1 MLDRTL
7 IDLLERRAQEV
18 RGGYTFL
25 PDGRSAE
32 LQLSYAELAS
42 HARAI
47 ALRLRERCAPGS
59 RALLL
64 YPPGPGFLPA
74 FFGCLYAGVI
84 AVPVPLPD
92 AARLK
97 RALPRL
103 QSVTDDAGAALVLTT
118 AATAEAFGGG
128 RGDVLPRL
136 PWLITDRL
144 EGPVTATALE
154 PIEPSRVAYLQYTSG
169 STSTPRGVMLT
180 HANVL
185 ANLQRLQRALGY
197 DANSICVTW
206 MPHFHDFG
214 LVEGLLSPLFNG
226 VPCHVLSPLAV
237 LKRPLVWLQTID
249 RVRATHSHGP
259 NFAYEMCL
267 DRISEAQRATLD
279 LSSWRVA
286 ANGAEPVRI
295 DTLTRFTEA
304 FAPQGFDPAT
314 FAPAYG
320 LAESVLLVTID
331 CRRVPP
337 ETLTLN
343 ADALDHH
350 RLEITAAAAD
360 AAATRNLVHCG
371 DLHDQVRVEIVD
383 AETGRPCANDRI
395 GEIWLAGPSI
405 AIGYWGRPDDTA
417 RLLGARLATEP
428 EAGPFLRTGDLGFV
442 HDGALYVTG
451 RLKELIIIA
460 GTNHY
465 PQDIEW
471 TVQSHCPEIR
481 RDRCVAFGIE
491 GADTEQLVIVAE
503 PDRPRDDW
511 APLFERIREAVA
523 AVHGVVPA
531 VIVLA
536 ARGAVPKTSSG
547 KLQRTACRRSFL
559 DGELPSLATLDSRQP
574 AAAAAAPAGRVAG
587 DVERWLCERLA
598 TVARLPVSDID
609 LHTPFA
615 SYGVDSR
622 RALALL
628 GEIEERWP
636 GVEAGPTLLWQYPTV
651 ATLSRFL
658 SGDRDQPAATHRRR
672 RAADEA
678 VAVIGVACRFPG
690 ADTPDAFWSL
700 VSEGRSA
707 IGPGRLNGIDAGYL
721 SSIDRFDA
729 GLFGVSANEAQ
740 GMDPSQR
747 LLLEVAWEALERA
760 GVTPTEHLP
769 RAGGVFVGISAPDY
783 AAQRYGAASADA
795 IDAHTG
801 TGAAF
806 SIAANRLSYQ
816 LNLSGP
822 SMAIDTAC
830 SSSLVAVH
838 QACQSLRDGEC
849 TFALAGGV
857 SLILSLAIHL
867 ALERAGMLSPTQRCH
882 TFDAA
887 ADGYARGEGCGMV
900 VLERLEDAQ
909 RNGSPILAVIRGSA
923 INQDARSNG
932 LTAPSPAAQQALMID
947 ALARAGVSTGSVEY
961 VEAHGTGTRLG
972 DPIEVAALQAVY
984 GRERDL
990 ADRCWFGSVKANI
1003 GHLEAAAGIA
1013 GLIKTVLAVSR
1024 GAIPPHANLTAIN
1037 PLIRLDGTPF
1047 GIPTR
1052 MEEWRTS
1059 PKRAAVSAFGFG
1071 GSNAHVVVEEAPA
1084 AGGAGASAV
1093 AERPVHCLALS
1104 ARSSEALAVLASSVA
1119 ASIRRQPGLSLPD
1132 LCYTLGTGRAHLPER
1147 IALPATSLDRLAGE
1161 LDRVAAGATPLGG
1174 MRGRAPARP
1183 PEVVFLFTGQGSHYA
1198 GMAQQLYDTSP
1209 VVREVLDECDAILR
1223 EHLEEPLLD
1232 VLYGSKQALLEQAS
1246 YTQPALFAVE
1256 YALARAW
1263 QHWGV
1268 QPAAVMGHSLGEFVA
1283 ACIAGVMELPDALR
1297 LVAARGKAMQSLA
1310 HDGAMLAVSAAEA
1323 AVRDAVASCGGRVA
1337 IGAVNAPARVVL
1349 SGVRADLERLQAQFT
1364 AAGVTCSFL
1373 QVSHAFHSP
1382 LMEPALAAFR
1392 AVAERVRYSAPRIPL
1407 VSNLD
1412 GRVRETA
1419 PDADYW
1425 VRHAREAVRFADG
1438 IQALAANYTVF
1449 LEIGPAPVLS
1459 ALGAEC
1465 TGNGDRHWLPTL
1477 RPRTGDWESVIGAMS
1492 RLFALGVT
1500 PDFQAFD
1507 RGHMRS
1513 RIGGLPTYP
1522 FERLVFALPQAE
1534 AITRRDSDVRDWGAA
1549 IRWVPQPLPRA
1560 SASPASWVVLG
1571 DGGGIGAALRG
1582 GLAGANAN
1590 VDANANVAP
1599 GFVNV
1604 VSGFSR
1610 TATDSGVATGNVDD
1624 LPADLPQGRL
1634 RVVCLWAL
1642 DWPDTYSAAQ
1652 LEAVSHRLL
1661 SMLQHLAGQ
1670 REAGVWLVTRRAGIG
1685 PSVGRSSNGL
1695 LQSMLWGLGRSV
1707 AAEFPDFSVGLID
1720 IDGDGEQGADQLRRE
1735 LLAGDGAAGVCWR
1748 GEQRYV
1754 SRLEPLPLEQGDA
1767 PALGG
1772 TWLISGGLGELGL
1785 STAEWLLD
1793 RGVRNLILAG
1803 RRDPATAT
1811 AALDRLRRPGTLIQ
1825 VEQADVA
1832 DEAAA
1837 TRIIRELP
1845 AGWPPLE
1852 GVVHAAG
1859 ILDDGILHRQTG
1871 ARFSAVL
1878 APKVLGAW
1886 HLHRATRD
1894 LPLRHFVLFSSAA
1907 SLFGSAGQTAYAAGN
1922 AFLDALAHVR
1932 HSQGLPATAINWSA
1946 WTSRAEDPAVARQLA
1961 RGGLRPINAAGG
1973 MIALERA
1980 LALGV
1985 PQVAILPKTPAAREA
2000 TVPVSAVEP
2009 ALARR
2014 LSSLP
2019 HAERAAALTRHIVA
2033 SLASILGRDAEEL
2046 DAARGFFDQGIDSL
2060 TVVELRNRLQ
2070 RDLQREVP
2078 VTVAFDFPTAA
2089 ALAGQLLGD
2098 GEPSSRPQPA
2108 ASTATAADRIA
2119 VISMA
2124 CRMPGH
2130 AGSPEALWQLL
2141 RDGTDAIVDVPANR
2155 WDAAALY
2162 HPDPDHAGTIVTR
2175 SGGFV
2180 DDVFEFDAPF
2190 FGISPTEARH
2200 LDPQQRLLLEV
2211 CWETLERAGI
2221 APARL
2226 AGTQTGVFV
2235 GISTNDYVQRL
2246 NRRAELVDAYVAS
2259 GNALSLAANRLSY
2272 VFGFE
2277 GPSIAVDTACSS
2289 SLVAIHQACQSLR
2302 TGESDAAIAGGVNL
2316 LLDPTVS
2323 INHSRAR
2330 LLSPDGRCRA
2340 FSGDAAGMS
2349 RSEGCGLLLLKRLD
2363 DAVRDGDPI
2372 LAVLRGSAMNQD
2384 GRTSGLTVPS
2394 GRAQQRVIHAAL
2406 SRAGLEPGAIDYV
2419 EAHGTGTPLGDP
2431 IEAAALAEVFR
2442 RDDRPLTIGSIKTNL
2457 GHLES
2462 AAGVAGVMK
2471 AVLALQHE
2479 EIPAHLHAGHLNPQI
2494 DWARNGLRVTTAA
2507 ETWPRRCTPRRAG
2520 VSSFG
2525 FGGTNAHVIVEEAP
2539 AMAERATPASREWL
2553 LPLSARTAS
2562 ALRELAIC
2570 YVHYLD
2576 VTTNAAADICYTAS
2590 VGRDHFAHRLIV
2602 TGDSVASLRAA
2613 LQGWLDGRAQ
2623 TPAASR
2629 VVAETQRDYQ
2639 AGRIPD
2645 WARLYAG
2652 LDLRRVIVPGHPF
2665 ERQAYVVEAAAD
2677 GTASKP
2683 VRAEHYGIEWIAQ
2696 QLPPATVA
2704 IGRWLIYSDVGGWGE
2719 MVAREIRRRGGAVAS
2734 GDDLGGVRGVLDLRH
2749 LDVPCADALEAEALL
2764 EVQRGVLEPIMQ
2776 LERRLHDRSAV
2787 RLWTGTQDAQA
2798 VRPGDRLGGLAQ
2810 STVWGLGRAIAIER
2824 SGWSGLVDL
2833 PAGGPSLERAEQ
2845 LCDLLLADPT
2855 ETQWAIRDGRHFAPR
2870 LQPVALSLSGGRD
2883 LDGDASYLVTGAFG
2897 SVGRVMARWLAERGA
2912 RSLWLIGR
2920 HGDAGPGALEFINEL
2935 ESMGVRTR
2943 VAAIDAA
2950 DETALTACLTKWHS
2964 QGPPLRGVVHAAGV
2978 NAERMLDDTDWA
2990 SVDSVLAGKAGGAWA
3005 LHRATHA
3012 MPLEIFLVCSSIA
3025 GTWGGIKQA
3034 AYSAA
3039 CAFIDGLAA
3048 HRQALGQPALSIAW
3062 GPLEGSAMLNAGAM
3076 TALREVGIQATPLT
3090 ACTAQLEQMFG
3101 GSRSHVVS
3109 AAIEWRRF
3117 VPFYTSRNTTGFFSD
3132 LVERRGSGK
3141 AVAQRPD
3148 EARHALVEGLAR
3160 ILGLAAEQIDP
3171 DVPLPRLGLDSLMAV
3186 SLRDHVAQTCGVEL
3200 VPGDLLGALTVN
3212 EIAARLASG
3221 SRQQE
3226 PATSHQGWVT
3236 GEI

>member
-7 IDLLERRAQEV
+7 IDLLERRAEEV

-25 PDGRSAE
+25 PDGRSAG

-42 HARAI
+42 QARAI
-47 ALRLRERCAPGS
+47 AARLRERCAPGS

-64 YPPGPGFLPA
+64 YPPGSGFLPA

-97 RALPRL
+97 RTLPRL

-144 EGPVTATALE
+144 EGHAPVGRLD
-154 PIEPSRVAYLQYTSG
+154 PIEPSQVAYLQYTSG

-185 ANLQRLQRALGY
+185 ANLRRLRLALGY
-197 DANSICVTW
+197 DEASICVTW

-226 VPCHVLSPLAV
+226 VPCYVLSPLAV

-249 RVRATHSHGP
+249 RFRATHSHGP

-267 DRISEAQRATLD
+267 ERISAAQRSTLD
-279 LSSWRVA
+279 LRSWRVA
-286 ANGAEPVRI
+286 ANGAEPVRV

-304 FAPQGFDPAT
+304 FAPQGYDPAT

-337 ETLTLN
+337 ETLTLD

-350 RLEITAAAAD
+350 RLEIATAAAD
-360 AAATRNLVHCG
+360 GAATRDLVHCG
-371 DLHDQVRVEIVD
+371 ELHDQVRVEIVD
-383 AETGRPCANDRI
+383 AETARPCADDRI

-405 AIGYWGRPDDTA
+405 AAGYWGKPDDTA

-428 EAGPFLRTGDLGFV
+428 DAGPFLRTGDLGFV

-471 TVQSHCPEIR
+471 TVQSQCPEVR

-491 GADTEQLVIVAE
+491 GPDTEQLVIVAE

-511 APLFERIREAVA
+511 SPLFERMREAVV

-547 KLQRTACRRSFL
+547 KLQRTACRQSFL
-559 DGELPSLATLDSRQP
+559 DGELPSLATLDSRPTVTMATPP
-574 AAAAAAPAGRVAG
+574 ASRASG

-598 TVARLPVSDID
+598 TVARVPVSDID

-628 GEIEERWP
+628 GEIEDRWP
-636 GVEAGPTLLWQYPTV
+636 GIDGAQTLLWQYPTI
-651 ATLSRFL
+651 AALGRFL
-658 SGDRDQPAATHRRR
+658 SGDRDLPAATHRRR

-678 VAVIGVACRFPG
+678 IAVIGVACRFPG
-690 ADTPDAFWSL
+690 ADDPDAFWSL

-707 IGPGRLNGIDAGYL
+707 VGPGRLSGINAGYV
-721 SSIDRFDA
+721 SGIDRFDA
-729 GLFGVSANEAQ
+729 GLFGVPANEAQ
-740 GMDPSQR
+740 GMDPAQR

-760 GVTPTEHLP
+760 GVTPTVHQP

-783 AAQRYGAASADA
+783 AAQRYGAANADA

-801 TGAAF
+801 TGTAF

-857 SLILSLAIHL
+857 SLILSRAIHL
-867 ALERAGMLSPTQRCH
+867 ALERAGMLSPTGRCH

-932 LTAPSPAAQQALMID
+932 LTAPRPAAQQALMVD
-947 ALARAGVSTGSVEY
+947 ALARAGVAAGTVEY

-984 GRERDL
+984 GQERD
-990 ADRCWFGSVKANI
+990 AGDRCWFGSVKANI

-1013 GLIKTVLAVSR
+1013 GLIKTILAVSR

-1052 MEEWRTS
+1052 MEEWRTT

-1084 AGGAGASAV
+1084 VGALV
-1093 AERPVHCLALS
+1093 ADDVRERPTHCLALS
-1104 ARSSEALAVLASSVA
+1104 ARSSDALAVLASSVA
-1119 ASIRRQPGLSLPD
+1119 ASIRRQPDLSLPD
-1132 LCYTLGTGRAHLPER
+1132 VCYTLGTGRAHLPER
-1147 IALPATSLDRLAGE
+1147 IALPVTSLDGLADE
-1161 LDRVAAGATPLGG
+1161 LARIAAGARPGG
-1174 MRGRAPARP
+1174 GRRGRAAARP

-1198 GMAQQLYDTSP
+1198 GMAKQLYDTSP
-1209 VVREVLDECDAILR
+1209 IVREVLDQCDAILR
-1223 EHLEEPLLD
+1223 PHLDEPLLD

-1256 YALARAW
+1256 YALAQAW
-1263 QHWGV
+1263 QQWGV

-1283 ACIAGVMELPDALR
+1283 ACVAGVMELPDALR
-1297 LVAARGKAMQSLA
+1297 LVAARGRAMQSLA
-1310 HDGAMLAVSAAEA
+1310 HDGAMLAVSASEA
-1323 AVRDAVASCGGRVA
+1323 AVRDAVVSCEGRVA
-1337 IGAVNAPARVVL
+1337 IGAVNAPSRVVL
-1349 SGVRADLERLQAQFT
+1349 SGVRADLERLQAHFT
-1364 AAGVTCSFL
+1364 AVGVTCSFL

-1382 LMEPALAAFR
+1382 LMEPALASFR
-1392 AVAERVRYSAPRIPL
+1392 AVAEGVRYSAPRIPL

-1412 GRVRETA
+1412 GRVREAA

-1425 VRHAREAVRFADG
+1425 VRHASETVRFADG
-1438 IQALAANYTVF
+1438 IQALAVQHTVF
-1449 LEIGPAPVLS
+1449 LEVGPAPVLS

-1465 TGNGDRHWLPTL
+1465 TGSGDRHWLPTL
-1477 RPRTGDWESVIGAMS
+1477 RPRTGDWESVIGAMA

-1500 PDFQAFD
+1500 PDFTAFD
-1507 RGHMRS
+1507 RGHRRI
-1513 RIGGLPTYP
+1513 RIGSLPTYP
-1522 FERLVFALPQAE
+1522 FERQVFALPHAE
-1534 AITRRDSDVRDWGAA
+1534 AIATSDTADVREWGAA
-1549 IRWVPQPLPRA
+1549 IRWVPQPLPGVG
-1560 SASPASWVVLG
+1560 ASPANWLVLG
-1571 DGGGIGAALRG
+1571 DGDGIGTALRT
-1582 GLAGANAN
+1582 GLPGANAN
-1590 VDANANVAP
+1590 VVSGTNANVVSGASA
-1599 GFVNV
+1599 NV

-1610 TATDSGVATGNVDD
+1610 TVANDE
-1624 LPADLPQGRL
+1624 LPADLPAGPL

-1642 DWPDTYSAAQ
+1642 DWPDTYSQAH
-1652 LEAVSHRLL
+1652 LEAISHRLL
-1661 SMLQHLAGQ
+1661 TMLQRLAGQ

-1685 PSVGRSSNGL
+1685 PSVDSTATGL

-1707 AAEFPDFSVGLID
+1707 AAEFPDFRVGLID
-1720 IDGDGEQGADQLRRE
+1720 IDGDGEQGAAQLRRE
-1735 LLAGDGAAGVCWR
+1735 MLAGDPGAGVCWR
-1748 GEQRYV
+1748 GDQRFV
-1754 SRLEPLPLEQGDA
+1754 SRLEPLALEPGET
-1767 PALGG
+1767 ALSG
-1772 TWLISGGLGELGL
+1772 TWLVSGGLGELGL
-1785 STAEWLLD
+1785 ATAEWLLD
-1793 RGVRNLILAG
+1793 RGVRHLVLVG
-1803 RRDPATAT
+1803 RRDPSVAK
-1811 AALDRLRRPGTLIQ
+1811 AALERLIRPNTFIH

-1837 TRIIRELP
+1837 TRVVRTLP
-1845 AGWPPLE
+1845 SGWPPLE

-1859 ILDDGILHRQTG
+1859 VLDDGILHRQTS
-1871 ARFSAVL
+1871 ARFAAVL

-1886 HLHRATRD
+1886 NLHRATRD

-1922 AFLDALAHVR
+1922 AFLDALANVR

-1946 WTSRAEDPAVARQLA
+1946 WTSRAEDPAVARQLS
-1961 RGGLRPINAAGG
+1961 RGGLRPIAAADG
-1973 MIALERA
+1973 MIALQRA

-1985 PQVAILPKTPAAREA
+1985 PQVAILPKA
-2000 TVPVSAVEP
+2000 TASPGATAVMSVSEP

-2019 HAERAAALTRHIVA
+2019 HAERMPALTQHIVA
-2033 SLASILGRDAEEL
+2033 SLASILGRDVTEL
-2046 DAARGFFDQGIDSL
+2046 DPTRGFFDQGIDSL

-2078 VTVAFDFPTAA
+2078 VTVAFDFPSAVT
-2089 ALAGQLLGD
+2089 LAGKLLGD
-2098 GEPSSRPQPA
+2098 PEQPSRPHV
-2108 ASTATAADRIA
+2108 ASATAASDRIA

-2130 AGSPEALWQLL
+2130 ASSPEDLWQLL
-2141 RDGTDAIVDVPANR
+2141 RDGTDAIVEVPANR
-2155 WDAAALY
+2155 WDAAAHY

-2175 SGGFV
+2175 FGGFV

-2302 TGESDAAIAGGVNL
+2302 AGESDVAIAGGVNL

-2372 LAVLRGSAMNQD
+2372 IAIVRGSAMNQD

-2406 SRAGLEPGAIDYV
+2406 SRAGLEPDAIDYV

-2471 AVLALQHE
+2471 TVLALQHE
-2479 EIPAHLHAGHLNPQI
+2479 QIPPHLHAGHLNPQI
-2494 DWARNGLRVTTAA
+2494 DWARNGLRLTKAT
-2507 ETWPRRCTPRRAG
+2507 ETWPRRDTPRLAG

-2525 FGGTNAHVIVEEAP
+2525 FGGTNAHVIVEEPPVVAARAELAP
-2539 AMAERATPASREWL
+2539 GEWM

-2562 ALRELAIC
+2562 ALRELAVR
-2570 YVHYLD
+2570 YVDYLG
-2576 VTTNAAADICYTAS
+2576 VTANAAAEICYTAS
-2590 VGRDHFAHRLIV
+2590 VGRDHFAHRLTV
-2602 TGDSVASLRAA
+2602 TGDNLASLRTA
-2613 LQGWLDGRAQ
+2613 LQAWLEGREQ
-2623 TPAASR
+2623 THQASG
-2629 VVAETQRDYQ
+2629 VVAEMQRDYL
-2639 AGRIPD
+2639 AGRVPE
-2645 WARLYAG
+2645 WVRLYSG

-2665 ERQAYVVEAAAD
+2665 ERQTYVVEAPAAI
-2677 GTASKP
+2677 AEAKP
-2683 VRAEHYGIEWIAQ
+2683 AHAEHYGVEWIAQ
-2696 QLPPATVA
+2696 PLPRSTEV

-2719 MVAREIRRRGGAVAS
+2719 MVAREIRRRGGSIAN
-2734 GDDLGGVRGVLDLRH
+2734 GDDLHEVRGVLDLRH
-2749 LDVPCADALEAEALL
+2749 LDAPRAEAVEPAALL
-2764 EVQRGVLEPIMQ
+2764 EVLRGVLEPIMQ
-2776 LERRLHDRSAV
+2776 LERRLHARPAV
-2787 RLWTGTQDAQA
+2787 RLWTSTQDAQA
-2798 VRPGDRLGGLAQ
+2798 VRPGDTIGGLAQ
-2810 STVWGLGRAIAIER
+2810 SAVWGLGRAIAIER

-2845 LCDLLLADPT
+2845 LCDLILADPV

-2870 LQPVALSLSGGRD
+2870 LKP
-2883 LDGDASYLVTGAFG
+2883 LDVSSSSIREVDAAGNYLVTGAFG
-2897 SVGRVMARWLAERGA
+2897 SVGRVLARWLVDRGA

-2920 HGDAGPGALEFINEL
+2920 HGDAGPGSREFINEL
-2935 ESMGVRTR
+2935 HALGIRTR
-2943 VAAIDAA
+2943 VAALDVA
-2950 DETALTACLTKWHS
+2950 DEAALTKCLAGWHAE
-2964 QGPPLRGVVHAAGV
+2964 GPPLRGVVHAAGT
-2978 NAERMLDDTDWA
+2978 NAERLLDDTDWA
-2990 SVDSVLAGKAGGAWA
+2990 SVTGVLAGKAGGAWA
-3005 LHRATHA
+3005 LHRATRG
-3012 MPLEIFLVCSSIA
+3012 MPLELFIVCSSIA
-3025 GTWGGIKQA
+3025 GTWGGIKQS

-3039 CAFIDGLAA
+3039 CAFVDGLAA
-3048 HRQALGQPALSIAW
+3048 HRHALGQPALSIAW
-3062 GPLEGSAMLNAGAM
+3062 GPLAGSAMLHPGAT
-3076 TALREVGIQATPLT
+3076 TALREVGIQATPLA
-3090 ACTAQLEQMFG
+3090 ACTAQLEEMLG
-3101 GSRSHVVS
+3101 GGRSQVVS
-3109 AAIEWRRF
+3109 AAVDWRRF
-3117 VPFYTSRNTTGFFSD
+3117 VPFYTSRNTTGLFSD
-3132 LVERRGSGK
+3132 LVERRQGPGQ
-3141 AVAQRPD
+3141 AVAQQPA

-3160 ILGLAAEQIDP
+3160 ILGLPAEQIDP

-3200 VPGDLLGALTVN
+3200 LPGDLLGALTVN
-3212 EIAARLASG
+3212 EIAARLATG
-3221 SRQQE
+3221 PRRPE
-3226 PATSHQGWVT
+3226 PAASHQGWVT